1 MRDLSVVSVAAAQF
15 NTKEPCLMLCLFLQ
29 ARSLGWDRFSLVG
42 HSMGGAV
49 ASLVAASFPEK
60 VDRCVF
66 LDILGPFAFSPG
78 TSPKRL
84 RTSIASRSEYTA
96 VRAAA
101 RR

>member
-1 MRDLSVVSVAAAQF
+1 
-15 NTKEPCLMLCLFLQ
+15 
-29 ARSLGWDRFSLVG
+29 
-42 HSMGGAV
+42 MGGAV